1 MENAYMHLVGDAKFQ
16 AFRARILEKIKTP
29 EQRERER
36 LAAAMERKKQK
47 AARAAARKV
56 RSLVERKLGAVPVAG
71 RPHAVPGR
79 AALCT
84 SVVNLPR

>member
-47 AARAAARKV
+47 AARSAARKV

>member
-1 MENAYMHLVGDAKFQ
+1 MHLVGDAKFQ

-47 AARAAARKV
+47 AARSAARAAARKV